1 MKKRIVGKLISLLMA
16 GVIIFCLVLPLD
28 AQGKKKVTV
37 IVEENDVVYEGNTSE
52 DISSENADGTVKK
65 SETVNAKADADGTV
79 KEVKVSEWLQ
89 NGSLNDTVTDFT
101 TLLNVKN
108 TEGDEEFT
116 RNSDG
121 TIIWENHGEN
131 ISYEGTTDEKLPVS
145 VKVRYFL
152 ENKEVSAQEI
162 AGKTGNV
169 KIRFEYTNHT
179 AQTVLVNGKEVE
191 TVVPFVMCSMLY
203 LPSDIFSNVEVENG
217 SVMESQ
223 EQSIVLGYCLPGI
236 ADCFD
241 FASYEPTEEIELE
254 NFVEVTA
261 YASEFELEFTATVA
275 FVGILDE
282 LEPEDLNDLDETV
295 DDMKELEK
303 GTNELVDGCDK
314 LYDGVWDLRDGINE
328 YMNAIDAVN
337 GGVGELESGVYKLVE
352 NNNALNEG
360 AKNLS
365 GSLTA
370 LNGMLSG
377 LAFPE
382 NVDMSDMTAAVV
394 KLNEDAAALST
405 ALENLQSSIDE
416 AKQVRT
422 KATEYQ
428 AAVSGKTESLKGVL
442 DSIDTGA
449 AASSANELA
458 KEQAKTA
465 AMQALN
471 ISFENSGLT
480 DDQIAAVKGQIEAA
494 FADAVDGQIS
504 TGIDVSAAVV
514 SVETGLSEAKNI
526 LADMPKLA
534 LPEVTINDTAIQEII
549 VDMNKQLEIISASS
563 TVLSTAVTALSG
575 VEPLLSQ
582 LKEAVGQ
589 MDTGA
594 KALAEGVTAYTDGV
608 KMLYEGVC
616 KLHEGTNELAMV
628 RGDFGE
634 GMDELVNGVGELKDG
649 VREFRDDGI
658 SELTKLA
665 GEDLREL
672 LNSLRAAK
680 ALNDTYNNF
689 AGIADGME
697 GEVIFIIETDSIEK

>member
-28 AQGKKKVTV
+28 AQSKKKITV
-37 IVEENDVVYEGNTSE
+37 IVEENNIVYAGNTSE
-52 DISSENADGTVKK
+52 DVSAQNADGTVKK
-65 SETVNAKADADGTV
+65 SETVRVKAEADGTV

-89 NGSLNDTVTDFT
+89 NGSLNDTITDFT
-101 TLLNVKN
+101 ILQNVKN

-116 RNSDG
+116 RNSNG
-121 TIIWENHGEN
+121 TLIWENHGEN
-131 ISYEGTTDEKLPVS
+131 ISYEGTTDEELPVS

-152 ENKEVSAQEI
+152 ENKEVSAGEI

-179 AQTVLVNGKEVE
+179 TQTVMVNGEEVE

-217 SVMESQ
+217 SVMEGQ
-223 EQSIVLGYCLPGI
+223 DQSIVLGYCLPGI

-282 LEPEDLNDLDETV
+282 LELEDLNDLDEMV

-303 GTNELVDGCDK
+303 GTNELVDGCSE
-314 LYDGVWDLRDGINE
+314 LYDGVWDLRDGVNE
-328 YMNAIDAVN
+328 YMDAIDAVN
-337 GGVGELESGVYKLVE
+337 GGVGELENGVYKLVE
-352 NNNALNEG
+352 NNDALNEG
-360 AKNLS
+360 VKTLS
-365 GSLTA
+365 ESLTA
-370 LNGMLSG
+370 LNGMLTG
-377 LAFPE
+377 LALPE
-382 NVDMSDMTAAVV
+382 SVDMSGLTAAVV
-394 KLNEDAAALST
+394 KLNEDAAALSE
-405 ALENLQSSIDE
+405 ALKNLQSSIDE
-416 AKQVRT
+416 AKQVKT
-422 KATEYQ
+422 KAVEYQ
-428 AAVSGKTESLKGVL
+428 TAVSGKTESLKAVL
-442 DSIDTGA
+442 DSIDMGA
-449 AASSANELA
+449 VSSSANELA

-471 ISFENSGLT
+471 SGFENSGLT
-480 DDQIAAVKGQIEAA
+480 EDEIAAVRSQIEAA
-494 FADAVDGQIS
+494 FADAVDGQINA
-504 TGIDVSAAVV
+504 GIDVSAAVV
-514 SVETGLSEAKNI
+514 SAENQLVEAKNI
-526 LADMPKLA
+526 VADMPVLT
-534 LPEVTINDTAIQEII
+534 LPDVTIDDSTIQEMIT
-549 VDMNKQLEIISASS
+549 DMNKQLEIISASS
-563 TVLSTAVTALSG
+563 ESLSGTVTALAG
-575 VEPLLSQ
+575 LEPMLLQ

-594 KALAEGVTAYTDGV
+594 KALAEGVTAYTSGV

-616 KLHEGTNELAMV
+616 KLHEGTNELASV

-634 GMDELVNGVGELKDG
+634 GLDELVNGVGELKDG
-649 VREFRDDGI
+649 VKEFRDDGI

-665 GEDLREL
+665 GEDLRGL

-697 GEVIFIIETDSIEK
+697 GDVVFIIETDSIEK

>member
-16 GVIIFCLVLPLD
+16 CVMIFCLVLPMD
-28 AQGKKKVTV
+28 AKSKKKVTV
-37 IVEENDVVYEGNTSE
+37 IVEENNIVYEKNTSA

-65 SETVNAKADADGTV
+65 TETVNAKADADGTV
-79 KEVKVSEWLQ
+79 KKVKVSEWLQ
-89 NGSLNDTVTDFT
+89 NGSLNDTITDFT
-101 TLLNVKN
+101 TLLNIKN

-116 RNSDG
+116 RNSNG

-131 ISYEGTTDEKLPVS
+131 ISYEGTTDEELPVS

-254 NFVEVTA
+254 DFVEATA

-282 LEPEDLNDLDETV
+282 LELEDLNDLDETI

-303 GTNELVDGCDK
+303 GANELVEGCDK

-328 YMNAIDAVN
+328 YMDAIDAVN

-365 GSLTA
+365 ESLTA
-370 LNGMLSG
+370 LNKMLSG

-394 KLNEDAAALST
+394 KLNEDAAALSA
-405 ALENLQSSIDE
+405 ALYNLQSSIDE
-416 AKQVRT
+416 AKQVWT
-422 KATEYQ
+422 KATKYQ
-428 AAVSGKTESLKGVL
+428 VAVSGKTESLKGVL

-449 AASSANELA
+449 AASLANELA

-465 AMQALN
+465 ALQALS

-480 DDQIAAVKGQIEAA
+480 DDEIAAVKVKIEAA

-514 SVETGLSEAKNI
+514 SVETKLTEAKNI
-526 LADMPKLA
+526 LADMPKLS
-534 LPEVTINDTAIQEII
+534 LPEVIIDDTAIQEII
-549 VDMNKQLEIISASS
+549 VDMNKQLEIIAASS
-563 TVLSTAVTALSG
+563 GGLSTAVTALSG
-575 VEPLLSQ
+575 VEPMLLQ

-594 KALAEGVTAYTDGV
+594 KALAEGVAAYTNGV

-616 KLHEGTNELAMV
+616 KLHEGTNELALV

-649 VREFRDDGI
+649 VRQFRDDGI

-665 GEDLREL
+665 GEDLRGL

-680 ALNDTYNNF
+680 ALNDTYDNF
-689 AGIADGME
+689 AGIAEGME